1 MALVLGPGEPTVTP
15 IAYRTA
21 LLCACALTLAGC
33 DTVSLDQPAPIVNA
47 PLTVPAQP
55 APAPAP
61 AAAPASVPAAQ
72 ASALLGAP
80 SIAVQ
85 PLAPASAASAPASA
99 PALAPASAASAAAAA
114 ASAPLTAMARP
125 PQPPASTPPAAGSA
139 PLPPQ
144 AGASAP
150 ALPPGAARYV
160 CGDRTSFIASFG
172 DVSVTL
178 QTALGRIQLEQ
189 TVAADGARYANGSL
203 VVWFKGREATVNNL
217 LQPGTSTLCVEQ
229 Q

>member
-1 MALVLGPGEPTVTP
+1 VTSN
-15 IAYRTA
+15 AYRTA
-21 LLCACALTLAGC
+21 LLCACALALAGC
-33 DTVSLDQPAPIVNA
+33 DTVSLDQPAPIVSA
-47 PLTVPAQP
+47 PLTLP

-61 AAAPASVPAAQ
+61 ASAPASAPAAPAAQ

-85 PLAPASAASAPASA
+85 PLAPASAASAPAA
-99 PALAPASAASAAAAA
+99 APASAPASTPAGA

-125 PQPPASTPPAAGSA
+125 PQPPASAPSAAGSA

-189 TVAADGARYANGSL
+189 TVAADGARYANGDL

>member
-1 MALVLGPGEPTVTP
+1 MALVLGPGDRTVTSN
-15 IAYRTA
+15 AYRTA
-21 LLCACALTLAGC
+21 LLCACALALAGC
-33 DTVSLDQPAPIVNA
+33 DTVSLNQPEPIVNA
-47 PLTVPAQP
+47 PLTVPAP
-55 APAPAP
+55 PAASAPAPT
-61 AAAPASVPAAQ
+61 AAPASVPAAQ

-85 PLAPASAASAPASA
+85 PLAPASAASAPAA
-99 PALAPASAASAAAAA
+99 APASTPAGA

-125 PQPPASTPPAAGSA
+125 PQPPASAPSAAGSA

-189 TVAADGARYANGSL
+189 TVAADGARYANGDL